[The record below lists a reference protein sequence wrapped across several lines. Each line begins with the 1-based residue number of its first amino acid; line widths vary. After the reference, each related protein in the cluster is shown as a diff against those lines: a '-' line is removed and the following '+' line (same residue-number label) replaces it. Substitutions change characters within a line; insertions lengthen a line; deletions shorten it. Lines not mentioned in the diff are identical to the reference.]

1 LKSFGIASKID
12 ILSVGL
18 ESVDLE
24 LVCFDESNLGHPVAN
39 VLALISLKLKDLAVF
54 RVLYDG
60 SIASKLLKKK

>member
-1 LKSFGIASKID
+1 
-12 ILSVGL
+12 
-18 ESVDLE
+18 VDLE